1 MFQNKGNYISL
12 NNYELSNKIDIIK
25 SDIIK
30 NKKSKKYQLSYRR
43 KKLIRN
49 MIKYFIFIFFVFI
62 ISLLLFKYIF

>member
-1 MFQNKGNYISL
+1 MFQNKGNYIIL

-49 MIKYFIFIFFVFI
+49 MIKYFIFIFLIFI